1 MSYGQK
7 LSYSKELTPQT
18 FIKMLID
25 PVLIIATLIG
35 LTVYEREPLDPKYF
49 VLFMIVFA
57 LSFPGNWSRGKTLR
71 AEMEHIFSNWL
82 FIVSFVIIFGYA
94 TGYINSFPHELMVV
108 WLWLTPIILLIG
120 HIAISKF
127 LSSIQYTSYANRT
140 AVIVGVSDLGL
151 QLRNKM
157 KTEAELNL
165 EFKGFFDDRDLPRFK
180 KFIETHY
187 LREHEIIG
195 QYSLLSE
202 YVKTNAIDII
212 YIALPMTSQPRV
224 LDLLDDLKDTTTSI
238 YFVPDIFM
246 FDLIQARIDDVAGIP
261 VVAVCETPFSG
272 INGLIKRV
280 SDIVMTLFLLIPL
293 SPIMLMIGLSVK
305 LSSPGPVLFKQKRY
319 GLDGQEIL
327 VYKFRSMTVTE
338 NGHTVVQATK
348 NDKRVTKLGAFLRK
362 TSLDELPQFINVLQG
377 RMSIVGPRPH
387 AVSHNETYRK
397 IIKGYMIRHKVKPGI
412 TGWAQVNGLRG
423 ETDTIDKMQARIEY
437 DIDYLRQWSLALD
450 TKIIFR
456 TVFLVFM
463 DAQAY

>member
-157 KTEAELNL
+157 KTEVELNL

-180 KFIETHY
+180 KFIETLY